1 MKINPEEILLNPS
14 YKVDNFPYFISG
26 NEETLIK
33 QIEEILINKF
43 KKNGFVEKE
52 RIEKIENYNNSGNLF
67 HNSKLII
74 LTNIADMNKL
84 KIENIIN
91 NGDMLIISSAN
102 TTKDKSI
109 KKIFSTEK
117 NYKLILCYKLD
128 QELKIKILNYHLAQN
143 NIVISK
149 DIFWYLL
156 ESLDDRSIFFHNEL
170 NKICLKKNISYSFR
184 DIKKIINKKT
194 DPENEKLFFNILS
207 KNSEIIDL
215 YKSSI
220 NTISDFYLF
229 FHNFKFYFNL
239 IINNQTEQEVV
250 ENFPRYLFKH
260 KKAFIIIYK
269 KINSEKKNKL
279 SNLFFK
285 TESLVRKNNNQFESI
300 GLRFLLNF
308 KKIVTAF

>member
-1 MKINPEEILLNPS
+1 MKISPEEILLNPS
-14 YKVDNFPYFISG
+14 YKVDKFPYFVSG

-43 KKNGFVEKE
+43 KQNGFIEKE
-52 RIEKIENYNNSGNLF
+52 KIEKIEDYNNSGNLF
-67 HNSKLII
+67 HDSKLII
-74 LTNIADMNKL
+74 LTSIANVNKL
-84 KIENIIN
+84 KIENIIK
-91 NGDMLIISSAN
+91 NGNMLIISSAN
-102 TTKDKSI
+102 NSGDKLV
-109 KKIFSTEK
+109 KNIFLTEK

-128 QELKIKILNYHLAQN
+128 QELKIKILNYHLDQN

-156 ESLDDRSIFFHNEL
+156 ECLDDRSIFFHNEL
-170 NKICLKKNISYSFR
+170 KKICLKKNVSYSFH
-184 DIKKIINKKT
+184 DIKKIINQKI

-207 KNSEIIDL
+207 KNIEIINL
-215 YKSSI
+215 YKSTI

-229 FHNFKFYFNL
+229 FHNFKFYFSL
-239 IINNQTEQEVV
+239 IINNQTEQGVI
-250 ENFPRYLFKH
+250 ENFPKYLFKH
-260 KKAFIIIYK
+260 KRSFIVIYK

-279 SNLFFK
+279 SNLIFK
-285 TESLVRKNNNQFESI
+285 TEKLIRKNNNQFESI

>member
-67 HNSKLII
+67 HNSKLFI
-74 LTNIADMNKL
+74 LTNITDMNKL

-220 NTISDFYLF
+220 NTISDFYLL

-239 IINNQTEQEVV
+239 IINNQTEQGVV
-250 ENFPRYLFKH
+250 ENFPKYLFKR

-285 TESLVRKNNNQFESI
+285 TESLVRKNNNLFESI

>member
-14 YKVDNFPYFISG
+14 YKVGNFPYFISG

-250 ENFPRYLFKH
+250 ENFPKYLFKR

>member
-1 MKINPEEILLNPS
+1 MKISPEDILLNPS
-14 YKVDNFPYFISG
+14 YKVDNYPYFVSG

-33 QIEEILINKF
+33 QIEDVLINKF
-43 KKNGFVEKE
+43 KKNGFIEKE
-52 RIEKIENYNNSGNLF
+52 RIEKIENYNNSKSLF
-67 HNSKLII
+67 YNSKLII
-74 LTNIADMNKL
+74 LKNTADLDKL
-84 KIENIIN
+84 KIEKIIN

-102 TTKDKSI
+102 TTKDKAI

-128 QELKIKILNYHLAQN
+128 QELKIKILNYHLDKN

-156 ESLDDRSIFFHNEL
+156 ECLDDRYIFFHNEL
-170 NKICLKKNISYSFR
+170 KKICLKKNISYSFG
-184 DIKKIINKKT
+184 DIKKIINRKI
-194 DPENEKLFFNILS
+194 DPESEKLFFNILA
-207 KNSEIIDL
+207 KNSEIINL

-220 NTISDFYLF
+220 NSISDFYLF
-229 FHNFKFYFNL
+229 FHNIKFYFNL
-239 IINNQTEQEVV
+239 IINNQTEQDVIK
-250 ENFPRYLFKH
+250 NFPNYLFKH

-279 SNLFFK
+279 SNLIFK
-285 TESLVRKNNNQFESI
+285 TENLIRKNNNQFESI

-308 KKIVTAF
+308 KKIVTVF

>member
-1 MKINPEEILLNPS
+1 MKIDPEEILLNPS

-229 FHNFKFYFNL
+229 FHNFKFYFNI
-239 IINNQTEQEVV
+239 IINNQTEREVV
-250 ENFPRYLFKH
+250 ENFPKYLFKH

>member
-43 KKNGFVEKE
+43 KKKGFVEKE

-67 HNSKLII
+67 HDSKLII
-74 LTNIADMNKL
+74 LTNIADVNKL
-84 KIENIIN
+84 KVENIIN
-91 NGDMLIISSAN
+91 KGDMLIISSAN

-128 QELKIKILNYHLAQN
+128 QELKIKILNHHLALN
-143 NIVISK
+143 NIVICK

-207 KNSEIIDL
+207 KNSEIVDL

-239 IINNQTEQEVV
+239 IINNQTEREVV
-250 ENFPRYLFKH
+250 ENFPKYLFKH
-260 KKAFIIIYK
+260 KKTFIIIYK

-285 TESLVRKNNNQFESI
+285 TERLVRKNNNQFESI

>member
-74 LTNIADMNKL
+74 LTNITDMNKL

-184 DIKKIINKKT
+184 DIKKIINQKT

-239 IINNQTEQEVV
+239 IINNQTEREVV
-250 ENFPRYLFKH
+250 ENFPKYLFKH